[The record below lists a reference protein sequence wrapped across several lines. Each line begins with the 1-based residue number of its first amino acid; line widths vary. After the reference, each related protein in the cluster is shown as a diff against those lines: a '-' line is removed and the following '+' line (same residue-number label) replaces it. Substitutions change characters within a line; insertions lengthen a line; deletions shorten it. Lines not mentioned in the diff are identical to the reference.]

1 MNKSITLVAIGLL
14 CLLFTF
20 SVSAQEKGIASYYHD
35 ALSGSQMANGDFY
48 DPAILTCAHL
58 SLPFGTVVKIASVDN
73 PDQSVMAVV
82 TDRGPFVKGRIVDLS
97 RSAAE
102 ELGIIEDGVTEV
114 VVAVVKVGDNK
125 YNHNA
130 FVGLDSED

>member
-1 MNKSITLVAIGLL
+1 LSISA
-14 CLLFTF
+14 
-20 SVSAQEKGIASYYHD
+20 SAQERGVASYYHD
-35 ALSGSQMANGDFY
+35 ALSGSQMANGDYY

-58 SLPFGTVVKIASVDN
+58 SLPFGTVVKIASVEN

-82 TDRGPFVKGRIVDLS
+82 TDRGPYVKGRIVDLS

-102 ELGIIEDGVTEV
+102 ELGIIDDGITQV

-125 YNHNA
+125 YNHKTE
-130 FVGLDSED
+130 VGLDSED

>member
-1 MNKSITLVAIGLL
+1 ML
-14 CLLFTF
+14 CLFF
-20 SVSAQEKGIASYYHD
+20 SFSASAQEKGIASYYHD
-35 ALSGSQMANGDFY
+35 ALSGLRMANGDYY
-48 DPAILTCAHL
+48 DPSVLTCAHP

-82 TDRGPFVKGRIVDLS
+82 TDRGPYVKGRIIDLS

-102 ELGIIEDGVTEV
+102 ELGIIDDGITQV

-125 YNHNA
+125 YNHQA
-130 FVGLDSED
+130 EIGLDSED